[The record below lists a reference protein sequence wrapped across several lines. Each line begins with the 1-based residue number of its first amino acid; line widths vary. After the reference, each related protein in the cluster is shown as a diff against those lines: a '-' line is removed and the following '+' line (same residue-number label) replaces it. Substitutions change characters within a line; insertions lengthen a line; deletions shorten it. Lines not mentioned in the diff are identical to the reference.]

1 MRDWLIPANYE
12 TCKYFTNLKDTS
24 KKEQLNQMIHGYKT
38 GQALV
43 MNDLKHTY
51 NHTYKLDSQLLI
63 PLIIPFIEHNI
74 SSLGSTKISN
84 LLKV

>member
-1 MRDWLIPANYE
+1 
-12 TCKYFTNLKDTS
+12 
-24 KKEQLNQMIHGYKT
+24 MIHGYKT

-51 NHTYKLDSQLLI
+51 NHTYKLDSQLFI

-74 SSLGSTKISN
+74 YSLGSTKISN